1 MDDLGVVGAVQS
13 KGISAAAFRLI
24 NTKKLEFKVFN
35 KTDRCIYNMKKFG
48 DISTLSTGDKIKSRE
63 TATLTSQGLHTASGV
78 VTFRIEKEM
87 LAVAIAWSVTQ
98 DANGKNKCRLGVG
111 FLQIM
116 ESYTEEVDML
126 LLKKVWREVIEKK
139 CSQNKLILISKM
151 KNILMVT
158 FLGF

>member
-35 KTDRCIYNMKKFG
+35 KTEKCIYNMKKFG
-48 DISTLSTGDKIKSRE
+48 DISTLSTGDKIKPLSC
-63 TATLTSQGLHTASGV
+63 AVLTSQGLHTASGC

-87 LAVAIAWSVTQ
+87 LAVAIAWSVSQ
-98 DANGKNKCRLGVG
+98 DGNGRNKCRLGVG

-116 ESYTEEVDML
+116 ESYSQEVDML
-126 LLKKVWREVIEKK
+126 LLKKIWKEIIEKK
-139 CSQNKLILISKM
+139 CTQNK
-151 KNILMVT
+151 
-158 FLGF
+158 